1 MPIIN
6 NLFNEN
12 FIYGM
17 KKFLILILA
26 VIFSSATIA
35 TAQNVSGTSTKKE
48 VKKETKAGSTTVK
61 KDAKAESTSA
71 KKETEKTKEV
81 HLKKDGT
88 ADKRY
93 KENKTEAKTKH
104 LKKDGTAD
112 KRYKENKSK
121 K

>member
-6 NLFNEN
+6 NLFNEK
-12 FIYGM
+12 FIYCM

-26 VIFSSATIA
+26 VVFSSATIA

-48 VKKETKAGSTTVK
+48 VKKETKT
-61 KDAKAESTSA
+61 ESTPV
-71 KKETEKTKEV
+71 KKETKNSKEV

-93 KENKTEAKTKH
+93 KENKTNTESKH